1 MRRLEARPPGA
12 PLTDV
17 KAGQPPRG
25 FYLGETGAT
34 TVQRRVLE
42 PGAEPLKAATGIQ
55 VKLFGPGTGKGM
67 IALIEG
73 KVPVAAA
80 GEALEDAV
88 ASAKAAAAEAGKSIT
103 VSLNLVHRPVAS
115 DNIPATVRRSP
126 VGWR

>member
-25 FYLGETGAT
+25 FYIGETGAT

-55 VKLFGPGTGKGM
+55 VKLFGPGAGKGM

-88 ASAKAAAAEAGKSIT
+88 AAAEAGKFIT
-103 VSLNLVHRPVAS
+103 VPANLVHRPVAS

>member
-55 VKLFGPGTGKGM
+55 VKLFGPGAGKGM

-88 ASAKAAAAEAGKSIT
+88 AAAEAGKFIT
-103 VSLNLVHRPVAS
+103 VPANLVHRPVAS
-115 DNIPATVRRSP
+115 DNIPATVRHSP

>member
-88 ASAKAAAAEAGKSIT
+88 AAAEAGKFIT
-103 VSLNLVHRPVAS
+103 VPANLVHRPVAS
-115 DNIPATVRRSP
+115 DNIPATVRHSP

>member
-88 ASAKAAAAEAGKSIT
+88 AAAEAGKFIT
-103 VSLNLVHRPVAS
+103 VPANLVHRPVAP
-115 DNIPATVRRSP
+115 DNIPATVRHSP